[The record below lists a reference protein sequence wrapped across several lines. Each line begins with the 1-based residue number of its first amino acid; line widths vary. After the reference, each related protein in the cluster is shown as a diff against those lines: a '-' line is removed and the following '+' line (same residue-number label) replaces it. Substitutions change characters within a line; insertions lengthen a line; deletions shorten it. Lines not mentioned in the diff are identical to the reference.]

1 MWLLAADSSDWLD
14 LPTMLMIAGVV
25 LLGLLLLVNTRRKI
39 VRGQAKQLTPRER
52 VERAKQTQG
61 MKDDLRQM
69 MVELEDLTR
78 RFSSQLDAKSARLE
92 RLIDEADRRIE
103 QLEQTGDGTASP
115 PAAESTNAP
124 ESAEPAEEPPAD
136 QSPADPLAAEVYSLA
151 DQGYTAFDIA
161 RQLKQHIGTVELILA
176 LRAQTSEHAE

>member
-1 MWLLAADSSDWLD
+1 MTMWLLAADSSGWLD

-39 VRGQAKQLTPRER
+39 AKGQAEQLTPRER
-52 VERAKQTQG
+52 MERAKQTEG

-92 RLIDEADRRIE
+92 RLIDEADRKIE
-103 QLEQTGDGTASP
+103 QLHQPDGGQAAERCEPEPASEQTGGEA
-115 PAAESTNAP
+115 
-124 ESAEPAEEPPAD
+124 PAD
-136 QSPADPLAAEVYSLA
+136 ESPADPLAAEVCSLA

-176 LRAQTSEHAE
+176 LRAQTSEHPE